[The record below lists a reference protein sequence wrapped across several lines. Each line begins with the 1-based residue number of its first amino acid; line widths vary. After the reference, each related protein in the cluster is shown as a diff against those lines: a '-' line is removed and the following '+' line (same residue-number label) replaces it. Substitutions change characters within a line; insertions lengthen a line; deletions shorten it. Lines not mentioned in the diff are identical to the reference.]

1 MAKIACSLWEGSQ
14 GYVVQTDIKQPPESK
29 LLWLSSV
36 RAHLDLGWKNKL
48 DASSAIKWTIDWVK
62 ESEKTDAKT
71 ATDLQIREY
80 FEEIA

>member
-1 MAKIACSLWEGSQ
+1 
-14 GYVVQTDIKQPPESK
+14 
-29 LLWLSSV
+29 
-36 RAHLDLGWKNKL
+36 LGWKNKL

-62 ESEKTDAKT
+62 ESKKTDAKT